1 MHPIMDEIR
10 FARVAEAIREE
21 VSELISYEMTDP
33 RVADVQVTEVLFSPD
48 LRKARIR
55 LNMLDPAAEAGA
67 LAALDG
73 AKGYLRKQLALNL
86 QLRAVPDLSF
96 ESDKEVASPKVAS
109 LLKRIQKGRPR
120 PDAENPEPEKT
131 ES

>member
-1 MHPIMDEIR
+1 MDEIR

-21 VSELISYEMTDP
+21 ISELISYEMTDP
-33 RVADVQVTEVLFSPD
+33 RVADVQVTEVLVSPD

-55 LNMLDPAAEAGA
+55 LNMLDRESEPAA

-73 AKGYLRKQLALNL
+73 AKGYLRNQLAVNL

-96 ESDKEVASPKVAS
+96 ESDKEVSSPKVAS

-120 PDAENPEPEKT
+120 PEAADTEKAE
-131 ES
+131 S